1 MKTMTKKVVGPNSKS
16 VTLPFIGRSLKSM
29 GMDATLN
36 GDAYYVDLGFNSNLV
51 IGYRRGKISVAVA
64 MPTDKEEIEEHFV
77 IAIASAVMVRTMLTK
92 VFLVPEGDEMIMW
105 FSVES
110 ICKVRGEFEV
120 IFDALY
126 KILMKSV
133 RTFVEIRESVTEDM
147 QALSI
152 ASLMLGQSENQKPS

>member
-1 MKTMTKKVVGPNSKS
+1 MNTITKKVVGPNSKS

-29 GMDATLN
+29 GMDATRN

-77 IAIASAVMVRTMLTK
+77 IARAVMVRTMLTK
-92 VFLVPEGDEMIMW
+92 VFLVPEEDEMIMW

-110 ICKVRGEFEV
+110 FCKVRGEFAV

-133 RTFVEIRESVTEDM
+133 RTFVEIRKSVTEDM
-147 QALSI
+147 QALSM
-152 ASLMLGQSENQKPS
+152 ASLMLGQSENHKPS

>member
-1 MKTMTKKVVGPNSKS
+1 MKTMTKKVVDPSSRS
-16 VTLPFIGRSLKSM
+16 VTLPFIGRSLKSI
-29 GMDATLN
+29 GMDAIRN

-77 IAIASAVMVRTMLTK
+77 IASAVMVRAMLTK
-92 VFLVPEGDEMIMW
+92 VFLAPEGNEMIIW
-105 FSVES
+105 FSAES
-110 ICKVRGEFEV
+110 FCKVRGEFEV

-133 RTFVEIRESVTEDM
+133 RTFVEIRESVTESM
-147 QALSI
+147 QALSM
-152 ASLMLGQSENQKPS
+152 ATMMLGQSENQKAS

>member
-1 MKTMTKKVVGPNSKS
+1 MKTMTKKVVDPNSKS

-29 GMDATLN
+29 GMDATRN

-64 MPTDKEEIEEHFV
+64 MPTVKEEIEEHFV
-77 IAIASAVMVRTMLTK
+77 IASAVMVRTMLTK

-105 FSVES
+105 FSAES
-110 ICKVRGEFEV
+110 FCKVRGEFEV

-147 QALSI
+147 QALSM

>member
-1 MKTMTKKVVGPNSKS
+1 MNTITKKVVGPNSKS

-29 GMDATLN
+29 GMDATRN

-77 IAIASAVMVRTMLTK
+77 IARAVMVRTMLTK
-92 VFLVPEGDEMIMW
+92 VFLVPEEDEMIMW

-110 ICKVRGEFEV
+110 FCKVRGEFEV
-120 IFDALY
+120 IFDAHY

-133 RTFVEIRESVTEDM
+133 RTFVEIRKSVTEDM
-147 QALSI
+147 QALSM
-152 ASLMLGQSENQKPS
+152 ASLMLGQSENHKPS

>member
-1 MKTMTKKVVGPNSKS
+1 MKTMTKKLVDPNTMS

-29 GMDATLN
+29 GMDATRN

-64 MPTDKEEIEEHFV
+64 MPTDKEEIKEHFM
-77 IAIASAVMVRTMLTK
+77 IAIAVMVRTMLTK
-92 VFLVPEGDEMIMW
+92 VFLVPEEDEMIMW

-110 ICKVRGEFEV
+110 FCKVRGEFEV